1 VRDIAQGTV
10 IDGRYEITSRI
21 GSGGMA
27 DVYLAQDLQLGR
39 NVAVKLLH
47 RRFSEDEA
55 FVERFRREASAA
67 AGLQHPNVVGVYDR
81 GEWDGTY
88 YIAME
93 YLEGRSLKQ
102 LIREE
107 GPLDQQ
113 RAIDLTIQILKAAR
127 FAHRRGIIHR
137 DLKPH
142 NVIVDDA
149 DHVKVTDFGIARA
162 GASEMTE
169 TGSILGTAQY
179 LSPEQAQ
186 GHAVSAAS
194 DLYSVGIILYEMLTS
209 RVPFDGDSPVTIALK
224 QVAEPP
230 VPPSAYNGEI
240 SPELESVVMYALQ
253 KDPAARFTDADA
265 FIGALER
272 ARAGLGGMTAQYA
285 PVAAPPAMPVEP
297 LPPVPPR
304 DRRAWWWALLV
315 LVLLGGAIAA
325 YLLLQPDK
333 QRVPEVVG
341 EKVGAASTILRNRGF
356 DVQIERQTT
365 DNVPKDTVFRQD
377 PQPGEEVDEG
387 STVTLQV
394 SDGPGATQV
403 PEVVGK
409 GRKEATR
416 ILKDAGFKVS
426 EDREASTEVKKDR
439 VIRTS
444 PDGGTVLERGST
456 VNLIVSSGPQKID
469 VPDVTGKTE
478 TDARNELEDA
488 GFKVS
493 STEEETTNEDQF
505 GKVIRQDPAGGST
518 AAEGSK
524 VSIVV
529 GKEPKEADV
538 PDVTGKSEDEA
549 LTELQDAGFKVKRK
563 TETVGSPDEDGTVLD
578 QSPSG
583 GRKLAKGETVTIT
596 VGRFS
601 PDLNPD
607 PGDGTTTTP

>member
-10 IDGRYEITSRI
+10 IDGRYEITARI

-39 NVAVKLLH
+39 NIAVKLLH
-47 RRFSEDEA
+47 RRFSEDEG

-102 LIREE
+102 LIRDE
-107 GPLDQQ
+107 GPLEPS
-113 RAIDLTIQILKAAR
+113 RAIDLTIQVLKAAR

-142 NVIVDDA
+142 NAIVDEA

-162 GASEMTE
+162 GASDMTE

-194 DLYSVGIILYEMLTS
+194 DLYSVGIILYELLTG
-209 RVPFDGDSPVTIALK
+209 RVPFEGDSPVTIALK
-224 QVAEPP
+224 QVSEEP
-230 VPPSAYNGEI
+230 VPPSAYNPEI
-240 SPELESVVMYALQ
+240 SPELESVVMHALR
-253 KDPAARFTDADA
+253 KNPAERFADADS

-272 ARAGLGGMTAQYA
+272 ARAGIGGMTAQYA
-285 PVAAPPAMPVEP
+285 AVAGPVAMPAEP

-304 DRRAWWWALLV
+304 DRRSLWWALLV
-315 LVLLGGAIAA
+315 LLLVGGAIAG
-325 YLLLQPDK
+325 YLLLQPT
-333 QRVPEVVG
+333 QQAVPDVVG

-356 DVQIERQTT
+356 QVQIERQTT
-365 DNVPKDTVFRQD
+365 DNVPRDTVYRQD
-377 PQPGEEVDEG
+377 PQPAAQVDKG

-394 SDGPGATQV
+394 SDGPGTAQV
-403 PEVVGK
+403 PVVVGR
-409 GRKEATR
+409 GRREATR
-416 ILKDAGFKVS
+416 ILKEAGFKVS
-426 EDREASTEVKKDR
+426 EERETSTDVKKDH

-444 PDGGTVLERGST
+444 PESGQVLERGST
-456 VNLIVSSGPQKID
+456 VNLIVSSGPQKVN

-478 TDARNELEDA
+478 ADARTVLEDA

-493 STEEETTNEDQF
+493 ATEEETTNADEV
-505 GKVIRQDPAGGST
+505 GTVIRQNPVADAT

-529 GKEPKEADV
+529 GKEPKTAAV

-563 TETVGSPDEDGTVLD
+563 TQTVASPDEDGTVLD
-578 QSPSG
+578 QSPSAD
-583 GRKLAKGETVTIT
+583 KQLAKGQTVTIT

-607 PGDGTTTTP
+607 PGTGTTTTP